1 MSSRLDAMNG
11 RVTATNALVSQII
24 KCNEKKMVYAP
35 ASAPAGS
42 DGCIKSGGEG
52 RWYKVGT
59 ASTTE
64 PYGCQYLKGGIPFN
78 CKTRGISPPA
88 GYPMCGG
95 DDGVVARK
103 CGDTNQ
109 RCARTASA
117 SSTVYQPENCQK
129 VHFGDSQTC
138 SGGGNVT
145 TTSTWYDLYACE

>member
-1 MSSRLDAMNG
+1 MSSRLDATNG
-11 RVTATNALVSQII
+11 RVSAVNVLVNQII

-59 ASTTE
+59 APTTE
-64 PYGCQYLKGGIPFN
+64 TYGCQGYFN

-95 DDGVVARK
+95 NDGVVARK

-117 SSTVYQPENCQK
+117 SSTVYQPETCQK
-129 VHFGDSQTC
+129 VHFGDSQSC

-145 TTSTWYDLYACE
+145 TTSTWYDLFACE